1 MKWLSEN
8 LGSLIVLVLVALLMG
23 LLVFF
28 LVRSKRKS
36 GCGGGCSGC
45 AFAGSCP
52 SCVAYPKADSDNS
65 ENVKNQI

>member
-1 MKWLSEN
+1 MKWVSEN
-8 LGSLIVLVLVALLMG
+8 LGSLIVLALVALLMG

-36 GCGGGCSGC
+36 GCGGGCAGC

-52 SCVAYPKADSDNS
+52 SCVAYPKADSEKNDS
-65 ENVKNQI
+65 ENLE